1 LNGVWISVRK
11 PTRNFMINA
20 HLNVINMGL
29 SDVHDLNV
37 TDTKFLRYTPYGI
50 YPLDGINMM
59 FLRCS
64 QMYTTCLF
72 KVGFSVAYAL
82 NKYRGR

>member
-1 LNGVWISVRK
+1 MNGVWISVRE
-11 PTRNFMINA
+11 PTRDFLINA
-20 HLNVINMGL
+20 HPDVTNMIF
-29 SDVHDLNV
+29 SDVYDLNV
-37 TDTKFLRYTPYGI
+37 TDTKFLMYTPYGI
-50 YPLDGINMM
+50 YPRDGIKMG

-64 QMYTTCLF
+64 QVYTPCLF